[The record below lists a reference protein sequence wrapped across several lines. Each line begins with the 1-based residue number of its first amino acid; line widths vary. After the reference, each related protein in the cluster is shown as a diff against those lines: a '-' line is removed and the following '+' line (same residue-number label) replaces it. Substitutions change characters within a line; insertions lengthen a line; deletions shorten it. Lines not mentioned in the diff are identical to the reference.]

1 MPPPDR
7 WEKYGSLGEVISGT
21 KFVAFKVPLKKELLS
36 TVHEKERFGPE
47 DVIEKLKD
55 KGKELG
61 LVIDI
66 TYTDKYYHKG
76 EFCRKNVEHE
86 KIYTYGHVV
95 PTDAVVYRFFDV
107 VEKFIK
113 RNNKEEMVIGVHC
126 THGVNRTGYIVCRY
140 MVERLGID
148 PTEAM
153 EAFKQARGH
162 PIERQNYIDDLLTRK
177 HNPDYV
183 IGDHPPVLKAE
194 NANKSKKDNSDRY
207 KPWLRHKKH
216 DKTQSSAAEVEEDKQ
231 YQNDFQTLQLN
242 NSHAFNESH
251 QRGYHSYDRTNNYG
265 GERSSGYNRQNNYG
279 GERSSG
285 YDRQRNYGG
294 ERSSSYDR
302 RNNYGRERSHND
314 SHYHNRREEL
324 KPYHRTFKSSRSY
337 PPIDDRSYGKDNSY
351 SRTSRHNYNSQ
362 PNLHIHENK
371 Y

>member
-1 MPPPDR
+1 MLQIL
-7 WEKYGSLGEVISGT
+7 SH
-21 KFVAFKVPLKKELLS
+21 KFLLS
-36 TVHEKERFGPE
+36 IFG
-47 DVIEKLKD
+47 KLNN
-55 KGKELG
+55 L
-61 LVIDI
+61 II
-66 TYTDKYYHKG
+66 
-76 EFCRKNVEHE
+76 FCS
-86 KIYTYGHVV
+86 
-95 PTDAVVYRFFDV
+95 
-107 VEKFIK
+107 
-113 RNNKEEMVIGVHC
+113 
-126 THGVNRTGYIVCRY
+126 
-140 MVERLGID
+140 
-148 PTEAM
+148 
-153 EAFKQARGH
+153 
-162 PIERQNYIDDLLTRK
+162 
-177 HNPDYV
+177 NPDYV

-216 DKTQSSAAEVEEDKQ
+216 DKAPSSTVEVEEDKQ

-337 PPIDDRSYGKDNSY
+337 PPIDDRSYEKDNSY